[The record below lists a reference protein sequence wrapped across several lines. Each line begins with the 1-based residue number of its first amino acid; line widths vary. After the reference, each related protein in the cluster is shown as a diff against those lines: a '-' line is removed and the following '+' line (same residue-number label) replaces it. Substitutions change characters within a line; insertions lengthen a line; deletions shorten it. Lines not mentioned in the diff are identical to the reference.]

1 MEILYMLIAFSLG
14 LALMFLWLFLR
25 AVKSGQYDDGITPA
39 MRMLFEE
46 DTPTE
51 SRHRRGTGS
60 R

>member
-1 MEILYMLIAFSLG
+1 MLIAFSLG

>member
-1 MEILYMLIAFSLG
+1 MLIAFSLG

-46 DTPTE
+46 DAPTE